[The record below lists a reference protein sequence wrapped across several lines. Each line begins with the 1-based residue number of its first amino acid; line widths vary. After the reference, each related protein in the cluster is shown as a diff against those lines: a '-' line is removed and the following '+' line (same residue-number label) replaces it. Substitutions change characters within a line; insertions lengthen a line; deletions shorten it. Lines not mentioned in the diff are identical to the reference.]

1 MKASS
6 YQIMGHEVVITTKD
20 LNIVFTTSGY
30 HALIKEK
37 HSKSNKNLLKNI
49 SALRKHL
56 TKRVLLEGGL
66 IENLVLDD
74 RIFTI
79 QIIPS
84 DNQLIFYFQSHDDSQ
99 SNLVPAH
106 ELKELRER
114 NKLLEAI
121 IEDAPI
127 GLILLNENG
136 IIEYINKKQ
145 EENSRKNRELV
156 INHNIRD
163 VFQKIFEYP
172 QIADIYNKLITN
184 SNPRACVIID
194 HYYPQFYRKDMMVG
208 FFGRVLKEYNK
219 IAMFV
224 EIEDDLYREKRNA
237 EKAGEELRK
246 SQSYLVQLLDAS
258 PNMVISVDGK
268 RRVVSFNKTAERLLG
283 FQANEVYN
291 SPVDRFFPK
300 EEFTKLDIA
309 ISSQVLWYG
318 TSHIFRADKTSF
330 PIELYSTKI
339 KDERTGEDI
348 ATLLLAVDIDERNK
362 LRNNLI
368 QSQKMNFIGE
378 LVSGLA
384 HQLNNPLVGV
394 VNISD
399 LLLEKIDKNDEKY
412 PYVKMIKDAGED
424 CKDVISSLL
433 RFSRR
438 QDDNPYVDVNLHSVL
453 NAGIEMLN
461 KHPKFKKV
469 NVERYFES
477 IPILRGDPVLL
488 QQAFMNMLINS
499 AQAIE
504 DKGIIKV
511 ECKPISAGMGR
522 QIMVS
527 ISDNG
532 CGIPEED
539 LPRLFDPFFSTKKA
553 EDGTGIGLSLAYWII
568 QDHGGRITVD
578 SAFGSGT
585 TITIF
590 LPMNG

>member
-1 MKASS
+1 MV
-6 YQIMGHEVVITTKD
+6 HEVVITTKD
-20 LNIVFTTSGY
+20 LDVVFATSGY
-30 HALIKEK
+30 HDLIKG
-37 HSKSNKNLLKNI
+37 KSTKSSKNLLKNI
-49 SALRKHL
+49 PALRKHL

-66 IENLVLDD
+66 IEKLVLGD
-74 RIFTI
+74 RIFTV
-79 QIIPS
+79 QVIPS

-127 GLILLNENG
+127 GLILFNENG

-163 VFQKIFEYP
+163 VFEKIFEYP
-172 QIADIYNKLITN
+172 QIAEIYNKLITN
-184 SNPRACVIID
+184 SDPNPCVIID
-194 HYYPQFYRKDMMVG
+194 HYYPQFYRKDMVVG
-208 FFGRVLKEYNK
+208 FFGRLLKEYNK
-219 IAMFV
+219 IALFV
-224 EIEDDLYREKRNA
+224 EIEDDLYREKRKA

-246 SQSYLVQLLDAS
+246 SQSYLGQLLDAS

-283 FQANEVYN
+283 FKANEVYN

-300 EEFTKLDIA
+300 EEFTKLDLA

-318 TSHIFRADKTSF
+318 TSHIFRADRTSF

-348 ATLLLAVDIDERNK
+348 ATLLLAVDTDERNK
-362 LRNNLI
+362 LRKNLI

-399 LLLEKIDKNDEKY
+399 LLLEKIGKDDEKY
-412 PYVKMIKDAGED
+412 QYIKMIKDAGEN
-424 CKDVISSLL
+424 CRDVISRLL
-433 RFSRR
+433 RFSRK

-453 NAGIEMLN
+453 DAGIEMLN

-511 ECKPISAGMGR
+511 ECKPISGMGR

-585 TITIF
+585 IITTF
-590 LPMNG
+590 FPMKG